1 MDSWYQPSRARYSQA
16 VGGIPVH
23 QTCHPKPKIK
33 SIPVNFV
40 GSETARPESAALRIQ
55 KVFRGFIVRKSI
67 KRIMAI
73 KKQVEEI
80 ERNAL
85 EKENMELI
93 RKDAKERLRVNE
105 TLMALIFKLD
115 SIRGVSPGIRDCR
128 KAVIKK
134 AVSLQEKVDFIAAS
148 PHDETALVSSD
159 DSDEEAVDVEN
170 SNSPAAESLNQAQE
184 PDHWDDEV
192 VDAKNSNS
200 AAAESVN
207 QAREPDHRD
216 EEVVDA
222 ENSNS
227 PVAEP
232 LDQAQEPDHRAEEV
246 VDAENF
252 NSVKETADDLIE
264 SGNLVD
270 GREGCQGNEP
280 VNEESELNLA
290 ENYDEMMDIHDY
302 ESEVNADEEES
313 YVIKEVTESEC
324 VEEEKDVGAGTT
336 KKLGLIEE
344 RSKEGNKQVLEKM
357 VSDNEKMMKM
367 MSELCER
374 NELQTKMLSSLTKRV
389 ERLEKAFICCEK
401 LRKKKSKT
409 KHTPIA

>member
-1 MDSWYQPSRARYSQA
+1 MDSWYQPSRARYSPA

-33 SIPVNFV
+33 SIPVHFV

-115 SIRGVSPGIRDCR
+115 SIRG
-128 KAVIKK
+128 AVIKK

-148 PHDETALVSSD
+148 PTDETALVSPD
-159 DSDEEAVDVEN
+159 DSDEEAVDAANYN
-170 SNSPAAESLNQAQE
+170 SAAAESLNQAQE
-184 PDHWDDEV
+184 PDHRDDEV

-302 ESEVNADEEES
+302 ESEVNADEEEPC
-313 YVIKEVTESEC
+313 VIKEVTESEC
-324 VEEEKDVGAGTT
+324 VEEEEKDVGVGTT

-374 NELQTKMLSSLTKRV
+374 SELQTKMLSSLTKRV
-389 ERLEKAFICCEK
+389 ERLEKVFICCEK
-401 LRKKKSKT
+401 LRKKKKSKT
-409 KHTPIA
+409 KHAPTA